1 MLLKNETTAM
11 QGSDRGYRIGL
22 TGGMGCGKSSVAGF
36 FAEAG
41 WSVLSADALVQDL
54 LASNEVVIGAV
65 RERWGAAVFDAEGR
79 VDRGAVAEAV
89 FVEPGELEWLEA
101 LLHPWVREQ
110 WLAAMDGDPGLN
122 WVIEIPLLFEKRLEK
137 EFDFSVCVVCP
148 EAIVIARMALR
159 GFSKVA
165 IEQRSK
171 RQMALSEKVE
181 RADYVITNAGSL
193 EFLKE
198 QTLGLIAEW

>member
-1 MLLKNETTAM
+1 
-11 QGSDRGYRIGL
+11 
-22 TGGMGCGKSSVAGF
+22 MGCGKSSVAGF
-36 FAEAG
+36 FAESG
-41 WSVLSADALVQDL
+41 WSVLSADALVQAL

-79 VDRGAVAEAV
+79 VDRSAVAEVV
-89 FVEPGELEWLEA
+89 FAEPGELEWLEA
-101 LLHPWVREQ
+101 LLHPRVREQ

-137 EFDFSVCVVCP
+137 EFDFSVCVTCP

-171 RQMALSEKVE
+171 RQMALGE
-181 RADYVITNAGSL
+181 N
-193 EFLKE
+193 FW
-198 QTLGLIAEW
+198 QCWFGLWKSGTP

>member
-1 MLLKNETTAM
+1 MKNETTAI

-22 TGGMGCGKSSVAGF
+22 TGGIGCGKSSVACF

-41 WSVLSADALVQDL
+41 WAVLSADALVQDL
-54 LASNEVVIGAV
+54 LASNEAVIEAV
-65 RERWGAAVFDAEGR
+65 RERWGGAVFNVEGR
-79 VDRGAVAEAV
+79 VDRSAVAETV
-89 FVEPGELEWLEA
+89 FAEPGELEWLEA
-101 LLHPWVREQ
+101 LLHPRVREQ
-110 WLAAMDGDPGLN
+110 WLAAMQGDPGSN

-137 EFDFSVCVVCP
+137 EFDFSVCVTCP

-171 RQMALSEKVE
+171 RQMALSEKMG